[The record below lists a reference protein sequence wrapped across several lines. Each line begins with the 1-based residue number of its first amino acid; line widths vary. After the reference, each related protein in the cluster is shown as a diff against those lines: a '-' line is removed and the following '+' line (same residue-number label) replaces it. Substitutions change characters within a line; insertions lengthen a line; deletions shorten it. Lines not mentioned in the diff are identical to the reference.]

1 MIEKIQTNKLLFLD
15 IETCGC
21 YSTLG
26 ELEDKNTILF
36 NLWNKMGDSYLE
48 DIIQKMK
55 ECPKESYLKNILV
68 YYLNSVG

>member
-26 ELEDKNTILF
+26 ELEDK
-36 NLWNKMGDSYLE
+36 KY
-48 DIIQKMK
+48 
-55 ECPKESYLKNILV
+55 
-68 YYLNSVG
+68 NSF